1 MRFRWFR
8 MTKMLNVN
16 IDTSGIDATE
26 AKEWVNELANV
37 YADMQISDVNVSG
50 NKISFKAGFSG
61 MDDTEPDDVKMKI
74 EEYLTMNETFQA
86 KSINVR

>member
-1 MRFRWFR
+1 
-8 MTKMLNVN
+8 MTKMLTVN
-16 IDTSGIDATE
+16 IETSGIDATE

-74 EEYLTMNETFQA
+74 DEYLTMNESFQA

>member
-1 MRFRWFR
+1 

-16 IDTSGIDATE
+16 IDTSGVDAAE

-37 YADMQISDVNVSG
+37 YADMQVSDVNVSG

-61 MDDTEPDDVKMKI
+61 MDDTEPDDIKMKL
-74 EEYLTMNETFQA
+74 EEYLTMNETFHA

>member
-1 MRFRWFR
+1 

-16 IDTSGIDATE
+16 IETSGIDANE

-37 YADMQISDVNVSG
+37 YADMQISDINVSG

-61 MDDTEPDDVKMKI
+61 MDDTEPEDIKMKL
-74 EEYLTMNETFQA
+74 EEYLTMNETFRA

>member
-1 MRFRWFR
+1 

-26 AKEWVNELANV
+26 ARDWVNELANV

-50 NKISFKAGFSG
+50 N
-61 MDDTEPDDVKMKI
+61 
-74 EEYLTMNETFQA
+74 
-86 KSINVR
+86 

>member
-1 MRFRWFR
+1 
-8 MTKMLNVN
+8 MLSVN
-16 IDTSGIDATE
+16 IDTSGVDAND

-61 MDDTEPDDVKMKI
+61 MEDTEPDDIKMRM
-74 EEYLTMNETFQA
+74 EEYLTMNESFQA